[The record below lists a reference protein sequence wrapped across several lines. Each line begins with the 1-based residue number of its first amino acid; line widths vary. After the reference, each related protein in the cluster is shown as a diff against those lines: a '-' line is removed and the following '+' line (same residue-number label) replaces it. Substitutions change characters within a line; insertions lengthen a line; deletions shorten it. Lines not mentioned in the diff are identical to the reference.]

1 MCWWTCK
8 VIILTLT
15 KEKQLEL
22 KIYRKFDGCN
32 YDKQITMWMNK
43 RESNYEMKQK
53 TQEENQFR
61 KLTSKKTTM
70 KSMHL

>member
-1 MCWWTCK
+1 
-8 VIILTLT
+8 
-15 KEKQLEL
+15 
-22 KIYRKFDGCN
+22 
-32 YDKQITMWMNK
+32 MNK